1 MADKTVKTTAE
12 GKPKRTRDL
21 ILEHA
26 FKLVSREG
34 LAGLTLGEL
43 AKAVGM
49 SKSGLFAHF
58 AAKDKLQLTILELVV
73 DQFVTAVLKPAFKE
87 PRGLPRVRAIFDLW
101 IHYLNDHE
109 RSPGGTILIAAS
121 TELDDR
127 PGPLRDFVQQSQQEL
142 IHNLMKAIQMAIDEG
157 HFRKDLDVK
166 LFASRLYSYVL
177 GYHHFK
183 RMLHDPEAESQMRR
197 SFEELL
203 NGATLKPVS

>member
-1 MADKTVKTTAE
+1 MSEKGKNTKD
-12 GKPKRTRDL
+12 GKPRRTRDL

-26 FKLVSREG
+26 FRLVSREG
-34 LAGLTLGEL
+34 LGGLTLGEL

-58 AAKDKLQLTILELVV
+58 SAKDKLQLTILELAV
-73 DQFVTAVLKPAFKE
+73 DQFVTAVLKPAVKE

-127 PGPLRDFVQQSQQEL
+127 PGPLRDYVQQAQQTL
-142 IHNLMKAIQMAIDEG
+142 IKNLEKAVRIAIDEG

-166 LFASRLYSYVL
+166 LFVSRLYSYVL

-197 SFEELL
+197 SFEELT
-203 NGATLKPVS
+203 NGATPQKVS